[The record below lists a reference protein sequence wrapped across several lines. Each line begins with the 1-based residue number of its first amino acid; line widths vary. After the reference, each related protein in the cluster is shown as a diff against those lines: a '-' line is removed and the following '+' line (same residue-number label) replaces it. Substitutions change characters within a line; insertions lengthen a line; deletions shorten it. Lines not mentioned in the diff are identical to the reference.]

1 MKLEVQDMLPEH
13 LLSLE
18 REKKI
23 LSELD
28 HPLMIKFIEEFTYK
42 NEQWIIT
49 DFVSGG
55 TLKDILDK

>member
-1 MKLEVQDMLPEH
+1 MLPEH

-23 LSELD
+23 LSELN